1 VLAKLGFRPQWTSWT
16 RRFGSFSVVRL
27 ARFNQEQRPGSL
39 PDVMLT
45 KFTMTSSQYLL
56 ISGLR
61 VIYGLLMLFCSVS
74 QAQNLAQSLPEA
86 PGSRP
91 GMQSATSQP
100 NSVTTSRPS
109 APITGVPTDHVV
121 KDGTYRNNFFQ
132 FSIQFPQVW
141 KILGTGAP
149 LTQTG
154 SGSITGGIATPPGS
168 SIETRYVL
176 FLAGTV
182 DKQTQGPRWVYIL
195 AVKPSS
201 GRNVT
206 AEKYLKT
213 EAEVVKA
220 GSAEYLKKGQTPP
233 RTAGEPREFRISGR
247 RMFRL
252 DETAQVNN
260 RATNVVWFAIDEH
273 GYLILFMFADPT
285 GDESNYQAAKTI
297 NSLRFFG
304 RAD

>member
-1 VLAKLGFRPQWTSWT
+1 
-16 RRFGSFSVVRL
+16 
-27 ARFNQEQRPGSL
+27 
-39 PDVMLT
+39 
-45 KFTMTSSQYLL
+45 LL
-56 ISGLR
+56 L
-61 VIYGLLMLFCSVS
+61 LFCSVS
-74 QAQNLAQSLPEA
+74 QAQNLALNLPEA
-86 PGSRP
+86 PRSQSE
-91 GMQSATSQP
+91 MQSATSQP
-100 NSVTTSRPS
+100 NSVTASKPS

-121 KDGTYRNNFFQ
+121 KDGTYTNNFFQ

-154 SGSITGGIATPPGS
+154 SGGITGGIATPPGS
-168 SIETRYVL
+168 SIETGYVL
-176 FLAGTV
+176 FWAGTV
-182 DKQTQGPRWVYIL
+182 DKQTKGPLWVYIF

-201 GRNVT
+201 SGHNVT

-220 GSAEYLKKGQTPP
+220 VSAEYLKKGQTPP

-252 DETAQVNN
+252 DERTQVNN
-260 RATNVVWFAIDEH
+260 RATSVVWLAIDEH
-273 GYLILFMFADPT
+273 GYLILFMFADPN

-297 NSLRFFG
+297 GSLRFF
-304 RAD
+304 REAN

>member
-1 VLAKLGFRPQWTSWT
+1 MV
-16 RRFGSFSVVRL
+16 
-27 ARFNQEQRPGSL
+27 
-39 PDVMLT
+39 T
-45 KFTMTSSQYLL
+45 KFTMTSSQYSL

-74 QAQNLAQSLPEA
+74 QAQNLAQSLTEA

-121 KDGTYRNNFFQ
+121 KDGTYSNNFFQ
-132 FSIQFPQVW
+132 FSIQFPQAW
-141 KILGTGAP
+141 KILRTGAP
-149 LTQTG
+149 LAQTG
-154 SGSITGGIATPPGS
+154 NGGITGGIATPPAS
-168 SIETRYVL
+168 SIETGYVL
-176 FLAGTV
+176 FWAGTV

-195 AVKPSS
+195 AVKPSSS

-233 RTAGEPREFRISGR
+233 RTAGEPTEFRISGR

-260 RATNVVWFAIDEH
+260 RATSVVWLAIDEH
-273 GYLILFMFADPT
+273 GYLILFMFADPS

-297 NSLRFFG
+297 GSLRFFA
-304 RAD
+304 RAN